1 MKKFYNGM
9 LTLVF
14 KNTLCTYKDH
24 GILIWLLE
32 SCLDIKINKLILKD
46 KELYKDNLYRSDYL
60 LLFFVKKCKLFHI
73 SINCKLTKGSEL
85 CYTK

>member
-1 MKKFYNGM
+1 MKRFYNEM
-9 LTLVF
+9 FDQVF

-46 KELYKDNLYRSDYL
+46 KELYKDNLYRSDYS
-60 LLFFVKKCKLFHI
+60 LLFFVKKFTLIHI
-73 SINCKLTKGSEL
+73 SINCILTRGRDYAIL
-85 CYTK
+85 